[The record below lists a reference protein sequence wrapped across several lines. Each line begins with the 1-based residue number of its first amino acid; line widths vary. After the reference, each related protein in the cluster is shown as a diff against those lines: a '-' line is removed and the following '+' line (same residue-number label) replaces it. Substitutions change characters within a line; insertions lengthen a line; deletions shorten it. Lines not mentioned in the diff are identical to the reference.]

1 MGTNID
7 DRSHTII
14 SDDDEDEDDVY
25 ELKVAMRAGEDYD
38 YFFEMDGERRYDFDC
53 DFGSVEVRETSPMMT
68 RMSAGQT
75 IIANSI

>member
-1 MGTNID
+1 
-7 DRSHTII
+7 
-14 SDDDEDEDDVY
+14 
-25 ELKVAMRAGEDYD
+25 MRAGEDYD

>member
-25 ELKVAMRAGEDYD
+25 ELKVVS
-38 YFFEMDGERRYDFDC
+38 FEYNLAILGIFLC
-53 DFGSVEVRETSPMMT
+53 
-68 RMSAGQT
+68 
-75 IIANSI
+75 

>member
-25 ELKVAMRAGEDYD
+25 ELKVVS
-38 YFFEMDGERRYDFDC
+38 FEYNLAILGIFLCESDNFVPFLNWHD
-53 DFGSVEVRETSPMMT
+53 
-68 RMSAGQT
+68 
-75 IIANSI
+75 NSIILTLYVLL